1 MLGDSSLTKRERA
14 DLTAFLDAHREQ
26 GGLDIFTLEGFLCA
40 VACGPS
46 AVNPSIWLAFVF
58 GEGPPRITSRLRA
71 PQVLSLLFR
80 FANSIAGAVLK
91 GSYMPSLPPVPPA
104 GTTSRAEP
112 WARGFVHGMSL
123 VEDWQRLSRDRQAHM
138 MLVPI
143 LLLAEPAAVVKD
155 TTPDPESTE
164 AIIGMLPDIVK
175 MIREYWSRDEPQ
187 RASKT
192 ERASGTVHRLK
203 IQLRDVKPPVWRRVE
218 IKSDAKLPEVSR
230 ALLMA
235 MGWTDAHLHA
245 FRREGVSFSTPDPDW
260 PMDYRDERRVTLADL
275 APAPRDWFTFDYDFG
290 DGWQHRV
297 SVEAVVPRDPKATY
311 PR

>member
-1 MLGDSSLTKRERA
+1 MRRRVRTERRQSE
-14 DLTAFLDAHREQ
+14 H
-26 GGLDIFTLEGFLCA
+26 
-40 VACGPS
+40 
-46 AVNPSIWLAFVF
+46 LAGV
-58 GEGPPRITSRLRA
+58 RLRGGPA
-71 PQVLSLLFR
+71 TNYQQTPGSARLSLLFR

-91 GSYMPSLPPVPPA
+91 GSYTPSLPPVPPA

-164 AIIGMLPDIVK
+164 AIIGMLPEIVK

-203 IQLRDVKPPVWRRVE
+203 IQLRDVKRPVWRRVE